1 MQRNKKLILLIF
13 FIMLLLPIQLF
24 AYDGDSNSNIEY
36 TENEFNYNY
45 SGGQLDRL
53 NKDFKELQ
61 KELKFAEGVMR
72 AFFIAT
78 ATLILIIQIVRAV
91 GFQPHPFQRNKI
103 IMEVG
108 VICLCIAL
116 SAISPI
122 IVQLFASLFIN

>member
-1 MQRNKKLILLIF
+1 MQLNKRLILLIF
-13 FIMLLLPIQLF
+13 FIMLLLPIQSF
-24 AYDGDSNSNIEY
+24 AYNGDSNSNTEY

-61 KELKFAEGVMR
+61 KELKFAESVMR

-103 IMEVG
+103 IMEIG
-108 VICLCIAL
+108 VIFICIAL

>member
-1 MQRNKKLILLIF
+1 MQRNRRLILLIF
-13 FIMLLLPIQLF
+13 FIMLLLPIQSF
-24 AYDGDSNSNIEY
+24 AYNGNSNSNTEY

-72 AFFIAT
+72 AFFITT

-103 IMEVG
+103 IMEIG

>member
-1 MQRNKKLILLIF
+1 MQKNRRLILLIF

-24 AYDGDSNSNIEY
+24 AYDGDSNSNTEY

>member
-24 AYDGDSNSNIEY
+24 AYDGDSNSNTEY

>member
-1 MQRNKKLILLIF
+1 MQRHKRLILLIF
-13 FIMLLLPIQLF
+13 FIMLLLPIQSF
-24 AYDGDSNSNIEY
+24 AYNGDSNSNTEY

-61 KELKFAEGVMR
+61 KELRFAEGVMR
-72 AFFIAT
+72 AFFLAT
-78 ATLILIIQIVRAV
+78 ATLVLIIQIVRVV

-103 IMEVG
+103 IMEIG
-108 VICLCIAL
+108 VIVICIAL

>member
-24 AYDGDSNSNIEY
+24 AYDGDSNSNTEY

-61 KELKFAEGVMR
+61 KELKFAESVMR

>member
-24 AYDGDSNSNIEY
+24 AYDGDSNSNTEY

-108 VICLCIAL
+108 VIYLCIAL